1 MVIKRGHN
9 QKMDMETT
17 YKKLKDKVE
26 EDRIHRDFLATK
38 HSELINQK
46 GTLESTL
53 SDSKTARE
61 IIHIVSKR
69 TLQNLEFRLSNIG
82 TLALKSVDKT
92 FPELVAKIEIRR
104 NQTEID
110 FFFKEFGVLQNPLR
124 SSGYGAVNIACYG
137 LRISFWTLDKNRH
150 IMILD
155 EPFKDLSPDL
165 QQKASDMVKMII
177 DKFKLQ
183 HILVSH
189 SNDLN
194 YSADRTFEVTKVG
207 KKSIVNVY

>member
-1 MVIKRGHN
+1 
-9 QKMDMETT
+9 METE
-17 YKKLKDKVE
+17 YKKIKDKVKK
-26 EDRIHRDFLATK
+26 DRINRDYLKTK
-38 HSELINQK
+38 YKDLVNRK
-46 GTLESTL
+46 GSLESTL
-53 SDSKTARE
+53 SDSEAARK

-69 TLQNLEFRLSNIG
+69 TLQNLEYRLSNIG
-82 TLALKSVDKT
+82 TLALKSIDKN

-110 FFFKEFGVLQNPLR
+110 FFFKEFGVLQKPLD
-124 SSGYGAVNIACYG
+124 SSGYGAINIACYG
-137 LRISFWTLDKNRH
+137 LKISFWTLDKNRH

-177 DKFKLQ
+177 DKFELQ
-183 HILVSH
+183 HIIVSH
-189 SNDLN
+189 AVDLN

-207 KKSIVNVY
+207 KKSVVNVY